1 MANDQLDE
9 YEQGERVRAWMR
21 ENGSS
26 VITGI
31 LLGLA
36 LILGWQWWQ
45 GRGLRLKEEASTQF
59 TALTDAIEA
68 KDEAK
73 VKAFAAVIDT
83 QFGDTTYA
91 PLARMR
97 RAQFLQSLGK
107 SDDAIAL
114 LKGAPTPKDPAL
126 AELQVLRLSRLQL
139 IAGKSEDAQKTLAPV
154 TEPLFPAQVGE
165 LRGDILVALGKLDE
179 ARKAYELAMSSLDE
193 AAPMRRLVELKLI
206 EAGGKAPVRPEA

>member
-45 GRGLRLKEEASTQF
+45 GRGVRQKEEAATQF
-59 TALTDAIEA
+59 TALTDAIAA

-73 VKAFAAVIDT
+73 VKTFAAVVDT
-83 QFGDTTYA
+83 QYADTPYA
-91 PLARMR
+91 PLGRMR

-107 SDDAIAL
+107 TDEAIAL
-114 LKGAPTPKDPAL
+114 LKGAPQPKDPAL
-126 AELQVLRLSRLQL
+126 AELQTLRLSRLQL
-139 IAGKSEDAQKTLAPV
+139 LGGKAQDALQTLAPL
-154 TEPLFPAQVGE
+154 TDPLFPAQVGE
-165 LRGDILVALGKLDE
+165 LRGDIQVSLGKLEE
-179 ARKAYELAMSSLDE
+179 ARKAYEQAMTSLDE
-193 AAPMRRLVELKLI
+193 ATPMRRLVELKLI

>member
-45 GRGLRLKEEASTQF
+45 GRGLRQKEEASTQF

-83 QFGDTTYA
+83 QFRETTYA

-97 RAQFLQSLGK
+97 QAQFLQSLGK
-107 SDDAIAL
+107 ADEAIAL
-114 LKGAPTPKDPAL
+114 LKGAPQA
-126 AELQVLRLSRLQL
+126 RGSRLWPSCS
-139 IAGKSEDAQKTLAPV
+139 ACACRACS
-154 TEPLFPAQVGE
+154 
-165 LRGDILVALGKLDE
+165 
-179 ARKAYELAMSSLDE
+179 
-193 AAPMRRLVELKLI
+193 
-206 EAGGKAPVRPEA
+206 